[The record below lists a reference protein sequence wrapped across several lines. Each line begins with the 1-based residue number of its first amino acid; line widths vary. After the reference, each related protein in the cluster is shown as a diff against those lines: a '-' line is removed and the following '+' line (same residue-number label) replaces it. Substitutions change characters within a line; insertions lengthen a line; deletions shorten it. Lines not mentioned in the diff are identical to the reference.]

1 MQGDGDRIIGELQV
15 VRLQLKITI
24 NKNVLR
30 RVVLI
35 FGFSYISMK
44 FGLSSSVLFV
54 PPVGNES
61 SSLFLQT

>member
-30 RVVLI
+30 RVVFI

>member
-61 SSLFLQT
+61 SSLFL

>member
-1 MQGDGDRIIGELQV
+1 MQGVGDRIIGELQV

-54 PPVGNES
+54 PLVGNES
-61 SSLFLQT
+61 SSLFL